1 MGSHHHEQDL
11 ALDAA
16 RRYANRGALRE
27 QQVLAGGTLL
37 LHEDAD
43 RTRLADS
50 LQQLRADAELRAI
63 AAVRACA
70 ALSPLLGEADLRD
83 VSVRL
88 QAAGAGDDASGASGA
103 SGAAAD
109 SVHVRVL
116 VKGIARRALD
126 EDALAGA
133 AAALGMLAA
142 RIPASTIDDLRVFL
156 HREGGTQRRHPQPL
170 PDDVAALLPAQAPLA
185 GVRATVITLSDR
197 AARGV
202 YEDRSGAR
210 RADIL
215 RGNGALVVD
224 KQVLPDD
231 ADRLAAAVEVQLRRG
246 DIDLIACTGGTG
258 LGPRDIT
265 PETLLRLGLRVA
277 PGIGDWLRRYS
288 AEVVRSAW
296 LSRAV
301 AGTLGHSL
309 VIALPGSEKAV
320 VENMDALLPL
330 LPHTLRMLRGEGH
343 E

>member
-88 QAAGAGDDASGASGA
+88 QAARAGQDESTGTPDR
-103 SGAAAD
+103 
-109 SVHVRVL
+109 VQVRVL
-116 VKGIARRALD
+116 VKGLARRALD

-156 HREGGTQRRHPQPL
+156 HREGGTQRRHPEPL
-170 PDDVAALLPAQAPLA
+170 PDDVEALLPKQAALA

-210 RADIL
+210 LADIL
-215 RGNGALVVD
+215 RGNGARVVD
-224 KQVLPDD
+224 KLVLPDD

-301 AGTLGHSL
+301 AGTLGNTL